1 MENIQTYKYKDKNYK
16 LSDFQEGVGDGWE
29 EYRTALKDEEK
40 NRDALNQAYNYM
52 LDGIANGTITI
63 KNGNFY
69 TTDKNILDNKN
80 IFGQVTYYL
89 KSQLGKSEEY
99 ISPEE
104 KRKVDFSNDAF
115 RKNFN
120 NYVFNSDDFNL
131 NDFIEL
137 DPLDEKT
144 GKRGTVNRINAI
156 KEYIDQIDFDRD
168 FKNLDEPT
176 KARYQ
181 KYIENAKKAIS
192 DNNISS
198 NEYLDLS
205 RLFGYSGSW
214 DKIFTTE
221 ETQTT
226 LNEEKK
232 SAQKDST
239 QLTRQQMLDNF
250 MVNEIPEFT
259 GQEESYWV
267 NPNIKLDPKYTRTVI
282 DILANMSNDDIV
294 RSLNILND
302 HQDADFNKISY
313 FKEAAKKMKLNG
325 ARISFPTNKQSRYML
340 MQVLKNRNLL
350 TDLGNGNYMYYSN
363 KSPYALIW
371 DSVQKK
377 LYKKAARNVEYIV
390 KNKLNEFNQTNGNTE
405 GSWYKKYQ
413 QQDNTSEVE
422 SAKNGGVLK
431 ASGGLNFNLAVG
443 NNENKNI
450 KLPNGLT
457 IQLLSSINPAKLPDG
472 GFDDFNQAVIYNDE
486 DLLDSNRLKR
496 VWNKETGKY
505 ELEKRGDQA
514 ATDNISTGNK
524 LYDVEGVEGSQEKDE
539 NLYKV
544 SWNENWINRLMNNP
558 KLAEAFARRYMAL
571 NEATDKEQSKNWF
584 NQDGSFNYEN
594 FKKQIPTNNGK
605 LFVWSDGLNGIGHD
619 VYAGRVYGI
628 ATGDG
633 SVKYYNHIPEGW
645 QVSGDKIKFDDITNL
660 YMLTPKS
667 GEQKVEN
674 QDQVGELIPGKEN
687 IGDLNIKN
695 PYDDRSKE
703 NSLALL
709 RLLRTLDNNRKNAN
723 ILRNG
728 ITLKQYDTYETYSP
742 IKGAYSIKSTLA
754 NQAADIQ
761 SRMANQGFVYWKQQ
775 ALANSL
781 AQSQADQY
789 NEKGI
794 ASDVQERQRTEAI
807 SRELQE
813 RNLARRQQVADKNIY
828 ESALYRQQL
837 ASIDASR
844 NMKDHESWNTY
855 LKQIEEQLRS
865 DRVDKQNKYED
876 YIQKVIA
883 GRVAEKYTDKIN
895 AIQAKFDAWAAENPQ
910 IAKEPALLA
919 VAPEYQEYKRA
930 MKNLQNMQAADLA
943 EVYMSTTGEQI
954 IPSNSYIWK
963 KALDKILNRTILNKN
978 GGILIPKN
986 KFLK

>member
-1 MENIQTYKYKDKNYK
+1 MENIQTYKYKNKNYK

-52 LDGIANGTITI
+52 LDGIANGTVTI

-69 TTDKNILDNKN
+69 TTDQNILNNKD

-131 NDFIEL
+131 KEFIEK
-137 DPLDEKT
+137 DQPDSKT
-144 GKRGTVNRINAI
+144 GKRAMTNRIGLI
-156 KEYIDQIDFDRD
+156 KDYLDQIDFDRD

-176 KARYQ
+176 REKYQ
-181 KYIENAKKAIS
+181 KYIENARKAIS
-192 DNNISS
+192 NGTIES

-221 ETQTT
+221 GTLSEPDKEETPTQQAPVQQT
-226 LNEEKK
+226 
-232 SAQKDST
+232 Q
-239 QLTRQQMLDNF
+239 QQMLDNF

-259 GQEESYWV
+259 GQESEYELNTPKFGRYTFQIWENIMKNINNKDLV
-267 NPNIKLDPKYTRTVI
+267 RMMDLLNDNPNINLSNMKYVVESAKKTG
-282 DILANMSNDDIV
+282 
-294 RSLNILND
+294 
-302 HQDADFNKISY
+302 
-313 FKEAAKKMKLNG
+313 AAKL
-325 ARISFPTNKQSRYML
+325 RIAYPDNAQSRSF
-340 MQVLKNRNLL
+340 VLNTMKYRNLL
-350 TDLGNGNYMYYSN
+350 TKIGDGLYMYYSN
-363 KSPYALIW
+363 RSPYALIW
-371 DSVQKK
+371 DEKQNK

-390 KNKLNEFNQTNGNTE
+390 KSKLNEFNQTNGNTE

-457 IQLLSSINPAKLPDG
+457 IPLLSSINPAKLPDG

-505 ELEKRGDQA
+505 ELAKRGDKA
-514 ATDNISTGNK
+514 TTDNISTGNK

-558 KLAEAFARRYMAL
+558 KLAEAYTRRYISL
-571 NEATDKEQSKNWF
+571 NGVNGDKFKKLWF
-584 NQDGSFNYEN
+584 NPDDTFNHEN
-594 FKKQIPTNNGK
+594 FKKAIPRGDEK
-605 LFVWSDGLNGIGHD
+605 IHIWSEGLNGTGHD

-633 SVKYYNHIPEGW
+633 SIKYYNHIPEGW
-645 QVSGDKIKFDDITNL
+645 QISGDKIKFDDITNL

-674 QDQVGELIPGKEN
+674 QDQAGELIPGKEN
-687 IGDLNIKN
+687 IEDLNIKN

-709 RLLRTLDNNRKNAN
+709 RLIKTLDNNRKNAN

-728 ITLKQYDTYETYSP
+728 TTLKQYDTYATYAP

-761 SRMANQGFVYWKQQ
+761 SRIANQGFIDWKQQ

-813 RNLARRQQVADKNIY
+813 RNLARRQDVADKNIN

-837 ASIDASR
+837 AGIDASR
-844 NMKDHESWNTY
+844 NMKDHESWDTY
-855 LKQIEEQLRS
+855 LKQIEEQLRL
-865 DRVDKQNKYED
+865 DRIEKQNKYED

-910 IAKEPALLA
+910 IAKEPSLLA
-919 VAPEYQEYKRA
+919 IAPEYQEYKRA
-930 MKNLQNMQAADLA
+930 MKNLQNMQAANLA
-943 EVYMSTTGEQI
+943 EVYMSTTGEQT
-954 IPSNSYIWK
+954 IPNNSHIWK
-963 KALDKILNRTILNKN
+963 KALYNILKNKN
-978 GGILIPKN
+978 GGVLIPKN

>member
-52 LDGIANGTITI
+52 LDGIANGTVTI

-69 TTDKNILDNKN
+69 TTDQNILDNKD

-144 GKRGTVNRINAI
+144 GKRGTANRINAI
-156 KEYIDQIDFDRD
+156 KEYLDQIDFNRD

-176 KARYQ
+176 KVRYQ

-192 DNNISS
+192 DNTISS

-205 RLFGYSGSW
+205 RLFGYGGQW
-214 DKIFTTE
+214 NKIFTTE
-221 ETQTT
+221 GTPAEPDKEKMPAQEVPAQQTP
-226 LNEEKK
+226 
-232 SAQKDST
+232 Q
-239 QLTRQQMLDNF
+239 QLLDNF
-250 MVNEIPEFT
+250 MINEIPEFT
-259 GQEESYWV
+259 GQESEYELNTPKFGRYTFQIWE
-267 NPNIKLDPKYTRTVI
+267 NIMKNI
-282 DILANMSNDDIV
+282 NNNDLV
-294 RSLNILND
+294 RMMDLLND
-302 HQDADFNKISY
+302 NTNINLSNMKYVVESAK
-313 FKEAAKKMKLNG
+313 KTGAAKL
-325 ARISFPTNKQSRYML
+325 RIAYPDNAQSRSF
-340 MQVLKNRNLL
+340 VLNTMKYRNLL
-350 TDLGNGNYMYYSN
+350 TKIGDGLYMYYSN
-363 KSPYALIW
+363 RSPYALIW
-371 DSVQKK
+371 DEKQNK

-390 KNKLNEFNQTNGNTE
+390 KSKLNEFNQTNGNTE

-413 QQDNTSEVE
+413 QQDDTSGVE

-443 NNENKNI
+443 NNEDKNI

-457 IQLLSSINPAKLPDG
+457 IPLLSNINPAKLPEG

-505 ELEKRGDQA
+505 ELAKRGDQA

-524 LYDVEGVEGSQEKDE
+524 LYDVEGIEGSQEKDE

-619 VYAGRVYGI
+619 VYTGRMYGI

-645 QVSGDKIKFDDITNL
+645 QISGDKIKFDDITNL

-674 QDQVGELIPGKEN
+674 QDQAGERIPGKEN
-687 IGDLNIKN
+687 IKDLNIKN

-709 RLLRTLDNNRKNAN
+709 RLIKTLDNNRKNAN

-728 ITLKQYDTYETYSP
+728 TTLKQYDTYETYAP

-761 SRMANQGFVYWKQQ
+761 SRMANQGFVDWKQQ

-813 RNLARRQQVADKNIY
+813 RNLARRQEVANKNID

-844 NMKDHESWNTY
+844 NMKDHESWDTY

-883 GRVAEKYTDKIN
+883 GRVAEKYTNKIN

-910 IAKEPALLA
+910 IAKEPTLLA

-930 MKNLQNMQAADLA
+930 IKNLQNMQAADLA
-943 EVYMSTTGEQI
+943 EVYMSTTGEQT

-963 KALDKILNRTILNKN
+963 KALDNILNRTILNKN

>member
-16 LSDFQEGVGDGWE
+16 LSDFQESVGDGWE

-52 LDGIANGTITI
+52 LDGIANGTVTI

-69 TTDKNILDNKN
+69 TTDQNILNNKD

-144 GKRGTVNRINAI
+144 GKRGTTNRINVI
-156 KEYIDQIDFDRD
+156 KDYLDQIDFDRD

-192 DNNISS
+192 DNTISS

-205 RLFGYSGSW
+205 RLFGYGGQW
-214 DKIFTTE
+214 NKIFTTE
-221 ETQTT
+221 GTPAEPDKEETQVQEAPVQQTP
-226 LNEEKK
+226 
-232 SAQKDST
+232 
-239 QLTRQQMLDNF
+239 QQMLDNF

-259 GQEESYWV
+259 GQESEYELNTPKFGRYTFQIWENIMKNINNKDLV
-267 NPNIKLDPKYTRTVI
+267 RMMDLLNDNPNINLSNMKYVVESAKKTG
-282 DILANMSNDDIV
+282 
-294 RSLNILND
+294 
-302 HQDADFNKISY
+302 
-313 FKEAAKKMKLNG
+313 AAKL
-325 ARISFPTNKQSRYML
+325 RIAYPNNAQSRSF
-340 MQVLKNRNLL
+340 VLNTMKYRNLL
-350 TDLGNGNYMYYSN
+350 TKIGDGLYMYYSN
-363 KSPYALIW
+363 RSPYALIW
-371 DSVQKK
+371 DEKQNK

-390 KNKLNEFNQTNGNTE
+390 KSKLNEFNQTNGNTE

-413 QQDNTSEVE
+413 QPDNTSEVE

-443 NNENKNI
+443 NNETKDL

-457 IQLLSSINPAKLPDG
+457 IPLLSSINPVKLPDC

-505 ELEKRGDQA
+505 ELAKRGDQA

-628 ATGDG
+628 ATGDS

-645 QVSGDKIKFDDITNL
+645 QISGDKIKFDDITNL

-674 QDQVGELIPGKEN
+674 QDQAGERIPGKEN
-687 IGDLNIKN
+687 IKDLNIKN

-709 RLLRTLDNNRKNAN
+709 RLIKTLDNNRKNAN

-728 ITLKQYDTYETYSP
+728 ITLKQYDTYATYAP

-761 SRMANQGFVYWKQQ
+761 SRMANQGFVDWKQQ

-813 RNLARRQQVADKNIY
+813 RNLARRQEVADKNIN

-844 NMKDHESWNTY
+844 NMKDHESWDTY

-876 YIQKVIA
+876 YIQKVVA

-943 EVYMSTTGEQI
+943 EVYMSTTGEKT
-954 IPSNSYIWK
+954 IPSNSHIWK
-963 KALDKILNRTILNKN
+963 KALDNILNRTILNKN

>member
-52 LDGIANGTITI
+52 LDGIANGTVTI

-69 TTDKNILDNKN
+69 TTDQNILNNKD

-131 NDFIEL
+131 KEFIEK
-137 DPLDEKT
+137 DKPDSKT
-144 GKRGTVNRINAI
+144 GKRAMTNRIGLI
-156 KEYIDQIDFDRD
+156 KDYLDQIDFDRD
-168 FKNLDEPT
+168 FKNLDDPT
-176 KARYQ
+176 REKYQ
-181 KYIENAKKAIS
+181 KYIENARKAIS
-192 DNNISS
+192 NGTIES

-205 RLFGYSGSW
+205 RLFGYGGQW
-214 DKIFTTE
+214 NKIFTTE
-221 ETQTT
+221 GTPSEPDKEETPVQKTPAQQTP
-226 LNEEKK
+226 
-232 SAQKDST
+232 
-239 QLTRQQMLDNF
+239 QQMLDNF

-259 GQEESYWV
+259 GQESEYELNTPKFGKYTFQIWENIMKNINNKDLV
-267 NPNIKLDPKYTRTVI
+267 RMMDLLNDNPNINLSNMKYVVESAKKTG
-282 DILANMSNDDIV
+282 
-294 RSLNILND
+294 
-302 HQDADFNKISY
+302 
-313 FKEAAKKMKLNG
+313 AAKL
-325 ARISFPTNKQSRYML
+325 RIAYPNNAQSRSF
-340 MQVLKNRNLL
+340 VLNTMKYRNLL
-350 TDLGNGNYMYYSN
+350 TKIGDGLYMYYSN
-363 KSPYALIW
+363 RSPYALIW
-371 DSVQKK
+371 DEKQNK

-390 KNKLNEFNQTNGNTE
+390 KSKLNEFNQTNGNTE

-413 QQDNTSEVE
+413 QPDNTSEVE

-443 NNENKNI
+443 NNENKNM

-457 IQLLSSINPAKLPDG
+457 IPLLSSINPSKLPDG

-505 ELEKRGDQA
+505 ELAKRGDQA

-558 KLAEAFARRYMAL
+558 KLAEAFARRYISL
-571 NEATDKEQSKNWF
+571 NGVNGDKFKQLWF
-584 NQDGSFNYEN
+584 NPDDTFNHEN
-594 FKKQIPTNNGK
+594 FKKAIPRGDEK
-605 LFVWSDGLNGIGHD
+605 IHIWSEGLNGTGHD

-633 SVKYYNHIPEGW
+633 NVKYYNHIPEGW

-674 QDQVGELIPGKEN
+674 QDQEGERIPGREN
-687 IGDLNIKN
+687 IKDLNIKN

-709 RLLRTLDNNRKNAN
+709 RLIKTLDNNRKNAN

-728 ITLKQYDTYETYSP
+728 ITLKQYDTYETYAP

-761 SRMANQGFVYWKQQ
+761 SRIANQGFVDWKQQ

-813 RNLARRQQVADKNIY
+813 RNLARRQEVVDKNIN

-844 NMKDHESWNTY
+844 NMKDHESQDTY

-895 AIQAKFDAWAAENPQ
+895 AIQAKFDTWAAENPQ

-930 MKNLQNMQAADLA
+930 MKNLQNMQAANIA
-943 EVYMSTTGEQI
+943 EVYMSVTGEQK
-954 IPSNSYIWK
+954 IPNDPWSWK
-963 KALDKILNRTILNKN
+963 KELEKLNHTILNKN

>member
-1 MENIQTYKYKDKNYK
+1 MENIQTYKYKNKNYK

-52 LDGIANGTITI
+52 LDGIANGTVTI

-69 TTDKNILDNKN
+69 TTDQNILNNKD

-144 GKRGTVNRINAI
+144 GKRGTTNRINAI
-156 KEYIDQIDFDRD
+156 KEYLDQIDFDRD

-192 DNNISS
+192 DNTISS

-205 RLFGYSGSW
+205 RLFGYGGQW
-214 DKIFTTE
+214 NKIFTTE
-221 ETQTT
+221 GTPAEPDKEETPVQEAPAQQTP
-226 LNEEKK
+226 
-232 SAQKDST
+232 Q
-239 QLTRQQMLDNF
+239 QLLDNF

-259 GQEESYWV
+259 GQESEYELNTPKFGRYTFQIWENIMKNINNKDLV
-267 NPNIKLDPKYTRTVI
+267 RMMDLLNDNPNINLSNMKYVVESAKKTG
-282 DILANMSNDDIV
+282 
-294 RSLNILND
+294 
-302 HQDADFNKISY
+302 
-313 FKEAAKKMKLNG
+313 AAKL
-325 ARISFPTNKQSRYML
+325 RIAYPNNAQSRSF
-340 MQVLKNRNLL
+340 VLNTMKYRNLL
-350 TDLGNGNYMYYSN
+350 TKIGDGLYMYYSN
-363 KSPYALIW
+363 RSPYALIW
-371 DSVQKK
+371 DEKQNK

-390 KNKLNEFNQTNGNTE
+390 KSKLNEFNQTNGNTE

-413 QQDNTSEVE
+413 QPDNTSEVE

-443 NNENKNI
+443 NNETKDL

-457 IQLLSSINPAKLPDG
+457 IPLLSSINPAKLPEG

-505 ELEKRGDQA
+505 ELAKRGDQA
-514 ATDNISTGNK
+514 TTDNISTGNK

-558 KLAEAFARRYMAL
+558 KLAEAFARRYISL
-571 NEATDKEQSKNWF
+571 NGVNGDKFKQLWF
-584 NQDGSFNYEN
+584 NPDDTFNHEN
-594 FKKQIPTNNGK
+594 FKKAIPRGDEK
-605 LFVWSDGLNGIGHD
+605 IHIWSEGLNGTGHD

-645 QVSGDKIKFDDITNL
+645 QISGDKIKFDDITNL

-674 QDQVGELIPGKEN
+674 QDQAGERIPGKEN
-687 IGDLNIKN
+687 IKDLNIKN

-709 RLLRTLDNNRKNAN
+709 RLIKTLDNNRKNAN

-728 ITLKQYDTYETYSP
+728 TTLKQYDTYATYAP

-754 NQAADIQ
+754 NQAANIQ
-761 SRMANQGFVYWKQQ
+761 SRMANQGFVDWKQQ

-813 RNLARRQQVADKNIY
+813 RNLARRQDVADKNIN

-844 NMKDHESWNTY
+844 NMKDHESLDTY

-876 YIQKVIA
+876 YIQKVVA

-943 EVYMSTTGEQI
+943 EVYMSTTGEKT
-954 IPSNSYIWK
+954 IPSNSHIWK
-963 KALDKILNRTILNKN
+963 KALDNILNRTILNKN

>member
-52 LDGIANGTITI
+52 LDGIANGTVTI

-69 TTDKNILDNKN
+69 TTDQNILDNKD

-131 NDFIEL
+131 NDFVEL

-156 KEYIDQIDFDRD
+156 KEYLDQIDFDRD

-176 KARYQ
+176 KVRYQ

-192 DNNISS
+192 DNTISS

-205 RLFGYSGSW
+205 RLFGYGGQW
-214 DKIFTTE
+214 NKIFTTE
-221 ETQTT
+221 GTPAEPDKEKMPAQEAPAQQTP
-226 LNEEKK
+226 
-232 SAQKDST
+232 Q
-239 QLTRQQMLDNF
+239 QLLDNF

-259 GQEESYWV
+259 GQESEYELNTPKFGRYTFQIWENIMKNINNKDLV
-267 NPNIKLDPKYTRTVI
+267 RMMDLLNDNPNINLSNMKYVVESAKKTG
-282 DILANMSNDDIV
+282 
-294 RSLNILND
+294 
-302 HQDADFNKISY
+302 
-313 FKEAAKKMKLNG
+313 AAKL
-325 ARISFPTNKQSRYML
+325 RIAYPDNAQSRSF
-340 MQVLKNRNLL
+340 VLNTMKYRNLL
-350 TDLGNGNYMYYSN
+350 TKIGDGLYMYYSN
-363 KSPYALIW
+363 RSPYALIW
-371 DSVQKK
+371 DEKQNK

-390 KNKLNEFNQTNGNTE
+390 KSKLNEFNQTNGNTE

-413 QQDNTSEVE
+413 QPDNTSEVE

-443 NNENKNI
+443 NNTSKDL

-457 IQLLSSINPAKLPDG
+457 IPLLSSINPAKLPEG
-472 GFDDFNQAVIYNDE
+472 GFDDFNQAVTYDDE
-486 DLLDSNRLKR
+486 DLLDSKRLKR

-505 ELEKRGDQA
+505 ELVKRGDQA

-584 NQDGSFNYEN
+584 NQDSYFNYEN

-619 VYAGRVYGI
+619 VYVGRIYGI

-633 SVKYYNHIPEGW
+633 NVKYYNHIPEGW
-645 QVSGDKIKFDDITNL
+645 QITGDKIKYDDITNL

-667 GEQKVEN
+667 GEKQVVN
-674 QDQVGELIPGKEN
+674 QDKTGEKIPDKDN
-687 IGDLNIKN
+687 IEDLKIQN
-695 PYDDRSKE
+695 PYDDRTKE

-709 RLLRTLDNNRKNAN
+709 RLIRTLDNNRKNAG
-723 ILRNG
+723 ILKNG
-728 ITLKQYDTYETYSP
+728 TILKQYDTYASYAP

-761 SRMANQGFVYWKQQ
+761 SRMANQGFVDWKQQ

-813 RNLARRQQVADKNIY
+813 RNLARRQEVADKNIN
-828 ESALYRQQL
+828 ENALYRQQL

-844 NMKDHESWNTY
+844 NMKDHESWDTY
-855 LKQIEEQLRS
+855 LKQIEEQMRS

-910 IAKEPALLA
+910 IAKEPTLLA

-943 EVYMSTTGEQI
+943 EVYMSTTGEQTI
-954 IPSNSYIWK
+954 QSNSHIWK
-963 KALDKILNRTILNKN
+963 KALDNILNRTILNKN

>member
-1 MENIQTYKYKDKNYK
+1 MKY
-16 LSDFQEGVGDGWE
+16 
-29 EYRTALKDEEK
+29 
-40 NRDALNQAYNYM
+40 
-52 LDGIANGTITI
+52 
-63 KNGNFY
+63 
-69 TTDKNILDNKN
+69 
-80 IFGQVTYYL
+80 
-89 KSQLGKSEEY
+89 
-99 ISPEE
+99 
-104 KRKVDFSNDAF
+104 
-115 RKNFN
+115 
-120 NYVFNSDDFNL
+120 
-131 NDFIEL
+131 
-137 DPLDEKT
+137 
-144 GKRGTVNRINAI
+144 
-156 KEYIDQIDFDRD
+156 
-168 FKNLDEPT
+168 
-176 KARYQ
+176 
-181 KYIENAKKAIS
+181 
-192 DNNISS
+192 
-198 NEYLDLS
+198 
-205 RLFGYSGSW
+205 
-214 DKIFTTE
+214 
-221 ETQTT
+221 
-226 LNEEKK
+226 
-232 SAQKDST
+232 
-239 QLTRQQMLDNF
+239 
-250 MVNEIPEFT
+250 
-259 GQEESYWV
+259 
-267 NPNIKLDPKYTRTVI
+267 
-282 DILANMSNDDIV
+282 
-294 RSLNILND
+294 
-302 HQDADFNKISY
+302 
-313 FKEAAKKMKLNG
+313 
-325 ARISFPTNKQSRYML
+325 
-340 MQVLKNRNLL
+340 RNLL
-350 TDLGNGNYMYYSN
+350 TKIGDGLYMYYSN
-363 KSPYALIW
+363 RSPYALIW
-371 DSVQKK
+371 DEKQNK

-390 KNKLNEFNQTNGNTE
+390 KSKLNEFNQTNGNTE

-443 NNENKNI
+443 NNETKDL

-457 IQLLSSINPAKLPDG
+457 IPLLSSINPAKLPDG

-505 ELEKRGDQA
+505 ELAKRGDQA

-524 LYDVEGVEGSQEKDE
+524 LYDVEGIEGSQEKDE

-558 KLAEAFARRYMAL
+558 KLAEAFARRYISL
-571 NEATDKEQSKNWF
+571 NGVNGDKFKQLWF
-584 NQDGSFNYEN
+584 NPDDTFNHEN
-594 FKKQIPTNNGK
+594 FKNAIPRGDEK
-605 LFVWSDGLNGIGHD
+605 IHIWSEGLNGTGHD

-628 ATGDG
+628 ATGNG

-645 QVSGDKIKFDDITNL
+645 QVSDDKIKFDDITNL

-674 QDQVGELIPGKEN
+674 QDQAGERIPGKEN
-687 IGDLNIKN
+687 IKDLNIKN

-709 RLLRTLDNNRKNAN
+709 RLIKTLDNNRKNAN

-728 ITLKQYDTYETYSP
+728 ITLKQYDTYATYAP

-761 SRMANQGFVYWKQQ
+761 SRIANQGFTDWKQQ
-775 ALANSL
+775 VLANSL

-813 RNLARRQQVADKNIY
+813 RNLARRQEVADKNIN

-837 ASIDASR
+837 ASVNASK
-844 NMKDHESWNTY
+844 NMKDHESWDTY
-855 LKQIEEQLRS
+855 LKQIEEQLRL
-865 DRVDKQNKYED
+865 DRIEKQNKYED

-895 AIQAKFDAWAAENPQ
+895 AIQDKFNAWAAKNPN
-910 IAKEPALLA
+910 IANNQDLLA
-919 VAPEYQEYKRA
+919 AAPEYKEYKRA
-930 MKNLQNMQAADLA
+930 IKNLQNMQAADLA
-943 EVYMSTTGEQI
+943 EVYMSVTGEQK
-954 IPSNSYIWK
+954 IPNDPWSWK
-963 KALDKILNRTILNKN
+963 KELEKLNHTILNKN